1 MAYVK
6 AQIPSEVYHLT
17 KGKNLDSILNDGKIR
32 RFNDTECW
40 FCESLTKMRSYM
52 EQTVLCEG
60 KPYYAVGGQLCRY
73 PKFIP
78 EDYVILKLTPC
89 RREGNWYRWNQEV
102 PPGSSKELVQAAKE
116 FSALKIGF
124 RGDLAF
130 KDVEIIDVPRFLCG
144 EVVYRLEYAAFK
156 NEEPSAP
163 EMKMK
168 L

>member
-1 MAYVK
+1 MAYQKVPR
-6 AQIPSEVYHLT
+6 PSTVYHLT
-17 KGKNLDSILNDGKIR
+17 KKEHLDSILDDGVIR
-32 RFNDTECW
+32 RFDDTECW
-40 FCESLTKMRSYM
+40 FCESLAKMRAYM
-52 EQTVLCEG
+52 EKTVLCEG

-89 RREGNWYRWNQEV
+89 RREGNWYRWDQEV
-102 PPGSSKELVQAAKE
+102 PSGSSKELVLAAKE

-130 KDVEIIDVPRFLCG
+130 KDVEVIDVPQFLCG
-144 EVVYRLEYAAFK
+144 EIVYRPEYVAFK